1 MYGPV
6 FDLCKLFFYV
16 EPNSIFL
23 FLQVGYPTALD
34 VFIIICFVTV
44 FAALVEFAILNFI
57 DTLIRRIK
65 KRDKERR
72 QIAMALNQNQNSFY
86 IHPDNGFTAV
96 PPRKLER
103 KDSVVDNDAM
113 LEVEDENLLTPEE
126 SPTHEQQQW
135 ATAHENQQWETI
147 ETMVFNG
154 NEATLVPK

>member
-1 MYGPV
+1 MSNQIM
-6 FDLCKLFFYV
+6 FFILI
-16 EPNSIFL
+16 EI

>member
-1 MYGPV
+1 M
-6 FDLCKLFFYV
+6 
-16 EPNSIFL
+16 
-23 FLQVGYPTALD
+23 
-34 VFIIICFVTV
+34 FIIICFVTV

-135 ATAHENQQWETI
+135 
-147 ETMVFNG
+147 
-154 NEATLVPK
+154 NEMNSNRVIKY

>member
-1 MYGPV
+1 M
-6 FDLCKLFFYV
+6 FILI
-16 EPNSIFL
+16 EI

-135 ATAHENQQWETI
+135 
-147 ETMVFNG
+147 
-154 NEATLVPK
+154 NELNSNRVRRNLVIIFKTFY